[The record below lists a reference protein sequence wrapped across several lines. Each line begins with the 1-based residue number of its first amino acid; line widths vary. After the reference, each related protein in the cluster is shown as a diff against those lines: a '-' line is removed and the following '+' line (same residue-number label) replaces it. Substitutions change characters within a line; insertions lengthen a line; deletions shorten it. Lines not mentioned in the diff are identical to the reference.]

1 MLYYNFKNYDE
12 FNDLFGIIK
21 HGNNTQSRKN
31 RILLAYLKD
40 KKLLHQAVVGN
51 DYSLLHI
58 GDMTELE
65 KRMEK
70 EIIRSGTEDASLP
83 YELRLMDKTYH
94 SSTYATDEY
103 LGLCEDGDTKSVRY
117 YSHKNN
123 RIFKMKA
130 GKLYRH
136 LILETKFGKTLPEQV
151 IIYLCEVFA
160 EKWQSFTMNR
170 LPRHKLYVNQDFER
184 IYSSECCEGDFYSCM
199 VDKGYHNFYKN
210 AVNASAAY
218 LENEDGKIIAR
229 CIIYNEVKDQD
240 GKVWRLAGDWPKD
253 STPAMAM
260 KS

>member
-1 MLYYNFKNYDE
+1 MLYYNFKNYEE
-12 FNDLFGIIK
+12 FNALFGIVK
-21 HGNNTQSRKN
+21 HGNNSESRKN
-31 RILLAYLKD
+31 KILLAYLKD
-40 KKLLHQAVVGN
+40 KNLLHQAAAGN
-51 DYSLLHI
+51 DYTFLHI

-65 KRMEK
+65 QRMQN
-70 EIIRSGTEDASLP
+70 EILISGTEDESLP

-117 YSHKNN
+117 YNHKNN

-170 LPRHKLYVNQDFER
+170 LPRHKLYVNRDFKR

-199 VDKGYHNFYKN
+199 VDKGYHGFYEKS
-210 AVNASAAY
+210 VDASAAY
-218 LENEDGKIIAR
+218 LENENGKIIAR
-229 CIIYNEVKDQD
+229 CII
-240 GKVWRLAGDWPKD
+240 
-253 STPAMAM
+253 
-260 KS
+260 

>member
-151 IIYLCEVFA
+151 IDEQTSQAQTL
-160 EKWQSFTMNR
+160 R
-170 LPRHKLYVNQDFER
+170 
-184 IYSSECCEGDFYSCM
+184 
-199 VDKGYHNFYKN
+199 
-210 AVNASAAY
+210 
-218 LENEDGKIIAR
+218 
-229 CIIYNEVKDQD
+229 
-240 GKVWRLAGDWPKD
+240 
-253 STPAMAM
+253 
-260 KS
+260 